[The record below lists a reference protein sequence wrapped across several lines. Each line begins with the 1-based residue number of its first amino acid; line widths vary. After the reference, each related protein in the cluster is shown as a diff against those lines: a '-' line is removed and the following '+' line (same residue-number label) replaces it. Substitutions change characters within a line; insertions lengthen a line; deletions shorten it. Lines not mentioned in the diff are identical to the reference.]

1 MRAAQPNTAEDRPA
15 PVFPYM
21 KERLFSMNSLRTKFL
36 NLGLALVMAL
46 TATGC
51 AIRTPA
57 TVGHIGSVEIPAGIY
72 LLAQYEAYS
81 TAAGDADLATGETAD
96 DVAAVLKAECTGEIG
111 GEQVTTDGADY
122 VARLT
127 LRNLQYY
134 AAVEAKFDELGGTL
148 SSYSTSEAAEQAAEL
163 YESNGDLY
171 RANGIGQDTLE
182 AYQLNA
188 AKAQSIT
195 RLIYG
200 EDGQT
205 PLTDEDYTTYL
216 QDDCLFL
223 DTVQLPLFDAAT
235 YAFADEDQSEQI
247 AALAQQCADTLNGW
261 ATAEQGRSERYT
273 SMYEAA
279 QQYVPQASEVL
290 GATMESAAALDYVGS
305 SLMTPEDIVL
315 YGSSLT
321 DLVEENGLNHWFVFN
336 TGTAFTVM
344 CAVDPLEVA
353 SLETYKAQPDVLT
366 AMKGDEVE
374 QMLYDEGAAM
384 EQALDQSAMNA
395 YKPSNIKYSG

>member
-36 NLGLALVMAL
+36 SLGLALVMAL

-81 TAAGDADLATGETAD
+81 TAAGDADLATGEPAD

-163 YESNGDLY
+163 YESNSDLY

-188 AKAQSIT
+188 AKAQSIA

-305 SLMTPEDIVL
+305 SLMAPEDIVL

-321 DLVEENGLNHWFVFN
+321 DLVEENGLDHWFVFN

>member
-36 NLGLALVMAL
+36 SLGLALVMAL

-321 DLVEENGLNHWFVFN
+321 DLVEENGLDHWFVFN

-344 CAVDPLEVA
+344 CAVDPLKVA

>member
-36 NLGLALVMAL
+36 SLGLALVMAL

-188 AKAQSIT
+188 AKAQSIA

-305 SLMTPEDIVL
+305 SLMMPEDIVL

-321 DLVEENGLNHWFVFN
+321 DLVEENGLDHWFVFN

-344 CAVDPLEVA
+344 CAVDPLKVA

>member
-1 MRAAQPNTAEDRPA
+1 
-15 PVFPYM
+15 
-21 KERLFSMNSLRTKFL
+21 MNSLRTKFL
-36 NLGLALVMAL
+36 SLGLALVMAL
-46 TATGC
+46 AATGC

-305 SLMTPEDIVL
+305 SLMTPEDIAL

-321 DLVEENGLNHWFVFN
+321 DLVEENGLDHWFVFN

-384 EQALDQSAMNA
+384 EQALDQSVMNA

>member
-1 MRAAQPNTAEDRPA
+1 
-15 PVFPYM
+15 
-21 KERLFSMNSLRTKFL
+21 MNSLRTKFL

>member
-36 NLGLALVMAL
+36 SLGLALVMAL
-46 TATGC
+46 AATGC

-163 YESNGDLY
+163 YESNSDLY

-216 QDDCLFL
+216 QDDSLFL

-305 SLMTPEDIVL
+305 SLMTPEDIAL

-321 DLVEENGLNHWFVFN
+321 DSVEENGLNHWFVFN

>member
-36 NLGLALVMAL
+36 SLGLALVMAL
-46 TATGC
+46 AATGC

-134 AAVEAKFDELGGTL
+134 VAVEAKFDELGGTL

-163 YESNGDLY
+163 YESNSDLY
-171 RANGIGQDTLE
+171 RANCIGQDTLE

-188 AKAQSIT
+188 AKAQSIA

-216 QDDCLFL
+216 QDDCLL
-223 DTVQLPLFDAAT
+223 LHTVQLPLFDAAT

-247 AALAQQCADTLNGW
+247 AALAQQCADTLNG
-261 ATAEQGRSERYT
+261 
-273 SMYEAA
+273 
-279 QQYVPQASEVL
+279 
-290 GATMESAAALDYVGS
+290 
-305 SLMTPEDIVL
+305 
-315 YGSSLT
+315 
-321 DLVEENGLNHWFVFN
+321 
-336 TGTAFTVM
+336 
-344 CAVDPLEVA
+344 
-353 SLETYKAQPDVLT
+353 
-366 AMKGDEVE
+366 
-374 QMLYDEGAAM
+374 
-384 EQALDQSAMNA
+384 
-395 YKPSNIKYSG
+395 

>member
-1 MRAAQPNTAEDRPA
+1 
-15 PVFPYM
+15 
-21 KERLFSMNSLRTKFL
+21 MNSLRTKFL
-36 NLGLALVMAL
+36 SLGLALVMAL
-46 TATGC
+46 AATGC

-163 YESNGDLY
+163 YESNSDLY

-216 QDDCLFL
+216 QDDSLFL

-305 SLMTPEDIVL
+305 SLMTPEDIAL

-321 DLVEENGLNHWFVFN
+321 DSVEENGLDHWFVFN

>member
-36 NLGLALVMAL
+36 SLGLALVMAL

-188 AKAQSIT
+188 AKAQSIA

-216 QDDCLFL
+216 QDDSLFL

-305 SLMTPEDIVL
+305 SLMTPEDIAL

-321 DLVEENGLNHWFVFN
+321 DSVEENGLNHWFVFN

>member
-36 NLGLALVMAL
+36 SLGLALVMAL

-305 SLMTPEDIVL
+305 SLMTPEDIAL

>member
-1 MRAAQPNTAEDRPA
+1 
-15 PVFPYM
+15 
-21 KERLFSMNSLRTKFL
+21 MNSLRTKFL
-36 NLGLALVMAL
+36 SLGLALVMAL
-46 TATGC
+46 AATGC

-235 YAFADEDQSEQI
+235 YAFSDEDQSEQI

-321 DLVEENGLNHWFVFN
+321 DLVEENGLDHWFVFN

>member
-36 NLGLALVMAL
+36 SLGLALVMAL

-188 AKAQSIT
+188 AKAQSIA

-305 SLMTPEDIVL
+305 SLMTPEDIAL

-321 DLVEENGLNHWFVFN
+321 DLVEENGLDHWFVFN

>member
-36 NLGLALVMAL
+36 SLGLALVMAL

-305 SLMTPEDIVL
+305 SLMTPEDIAL

-344 CAVDPLEVA
+344 CAVDPLKVA

-384 EQALDQSAMNA
+384 EQALDQSVMNA

>member
-36 NLGLALVMAL
+36 SLGLALVMAL

-163 YESNGDLY
+163 YESNSDLY

-188 AKAQSIT
+188 AKAQSIA

-321 DLVEENGLNHWFVFN
+321 DSVEENGLDHWFVFN

-344 CAVDPLEVA
+344 CAVDPLKVA

>member
-21 KERLFSMNSLRTKFL
+21 KERLFLMNSLRTKFL
-36 NLGLALVMAL
+36 SLGLALVMAL

-163 YESNGDLY
+163 YESNSDLY

-216 QDDCLFL
+216 QDDSLFL

-321 DLVEENGLNHWFVFN
+321 DLVEENGLDHWFVFN

>member
-36 NLGLALVMAL
+36 SLGLALVMAL

-305 SLMTPEDIVL
+305 SLMTPEDIAL

-321 DLVEENGLNHWFVFN
+321 DSVEENGLNHWFVFN

-344 CAVDPLEVA
+344 CAVDPLKVA

-384 EQALDQSAMNA
+384 EQALDQSVMNA

>member
-36 NLGLALVMAL
+36 SLGLALVMAL

>member
-36 NLGLALVMAL
+36 SLGLALVMAL
-46 TATGC
+46 AATGC

-127 LRNLQYY
+127 LRNLQHY

-188 AKAQSIT
+188 AKAQSIA

-321 DLVEENGLNHWFVFN
+321 DLVEENGLDHWFVFN

-344 CAVDPLEVA
+344 CAVDPLKVA

>member
-1 MRAAQPNTAEDRPA
+1 
-15 PVFPYM
+15 
-21 KERLFSMNSLRTKFL
+21 MNSLRTKFL
-36 NLGLALVMAL
+36 SLGLALVMAL

-305 SLMTPEDIVL
+305 SLMTPEDIAL

-344 CAVDPLEVA
+344 CAVDPLKVA

-384 EQALDQSAMNA
+384 EQALDQSVMNA

>member
-36 NLGLALVMAL
+36 SLGLALVMAL

-163 YESNGDLY
+163 YESNSDLY

-305 SLMTPEDIVL
+305 SLMMPEDIVL

-321 DLVEENGLNHWFVFN
+321 DLVEENGLDHWFVFN

-344 CAVDPLEVA
+344 CAVDPLKVA

>member
-36 NLGLALVMAL
+36 SLGLALVMAL
-46 TATGC
+46 AATGC

-163 YESNGDLY
+163 YESNSDLY

-235 YAFADEDQSEQI
+235 YAFSDEDQSEQI

-305 SLMTPEDIVL
+305 SLMTPEDIAL

-321 DLVEENGLNHWFVFN
+321 DSVEENGLDHWFVFN

>member
-36 NLGLALVMAL
+36 SLGLALVMAL

-163 YESNGDLY
+163 YESNSDLY

-188 AKAQSIT
+188 AKAQSIA

-305 SLMTPEDIVL
+305 SLMMPEDIVL

-321 DLVEENGLNHWFVFN
+321 DLVEENGLDHWFVFN

-344 CAVDPLEVA
+344 CAVDPLKVA

>member
-36 NLGLALVMAL
+36 SLGLALVMAL
-46 TATGC
+46 AATGC

-321 DLVEENGLNHWFVFN
+321 DLVEENGLDHWFVFN

>member
-36 NLGLALVMAL
+36 SLGLALVMAL

-188 AKAQSIT
+188 AKAQSIA

-321 DLVEENGLNHWFVFN
+321 DLVEENGLDHWFVFN

>member
-1 MRAAQPNTAEDRPA
+1 
-15 PVFPYM
+15 
-21 KERLFSMNSLRTKFL
+21 MNSLRTKFL
-36 NLGLALVMAL
+36 SLGLALVMAL
-46 TATGC
+46 AATGC

-163 YESNGDLY
+163 YESNSDLY

-216 QDDCLFL
+216 QDDSLFL

-305 SLMTPEDIVL
+305 SLMTPEDIAL

-321 DLVEENGLNHWFVFN
+321 DSVEENGLNHWFVFN

>member
-36 NLGLALVMAL
+36 SLGLALVMAL

-188 AKAQSIT
+188 AKAQSIA

-344 CAVDPLEVA
+344 CAVDPLKVA

>member
-36 NLGLALVMAL
+36 SLGLALVMAL
-46 TATGC
+46 AATGC

>member
-21 KERLFSMNSLRTKFL
+21 KERLFLMNSLRTKFL
-36 NLGLALVMAL
+36 SLGLALVMAL

-163 YESNGDLY
+163 YESNSDLY

-321 DLVEENGLNHWFVFN
+321 DLVEENGLDHWFVFN

>member
-36 NLGLALVMAL
+36 SLGLALVMAL
-46 TATGC
+46 AATGC

-134 AAVEAKFDELGGTL
+134 VAVEAKFDELGGTL

-163 YESNGDLY
+163 YESNSDLY

-188 AKAQSIT
+188 AKAQSIA

-305 SLMTPEDIVL
+305 SLMTPEDIAL

-321 DLVEENGLNHWFVFN
+321 DSVEENGLNHWFVFN

>member
-36 NLGLALVMAL
+36 SLGLALVMAL
-46 TATGC
+46 AATGC

-321 DLVEENGLNHWFVFN
+321 DLVEENGLDHWFVFN

-344 CAVDPLEVA
+344 CAVDPLKVA

>member
-36 NLGLALVMAL
+36 SLGLALVMAL

-127 LRNLQYY
+127 LRNLQHY

-188 AKAQSIT
+188 AKAQSIA

-321 DLVEENGLNHWFVFN
+321 DLVEENGLDHWFVFN

>member
-1 MRAAQPNTAEDRPA
+1 
-15 PVFPYM
+15 
-21 KERLFSMNSLRTKFL
+21 MNSLRTKFL
-36 NLGLALVMAL
+36 SLGLALVMAL

-305 SLMTPEDIVL
+305 SLMTPEDIAL

-344 CAVDPLEVA
+344 CAVDPLKVA
-353 SLETYKAQPDVLT
+353 SLETYNAQPDVLT

-384 EQALDQSAMNA
+384 EQALDQSVMNA

>member
-21 KERLFSMNSLRTKFL
+21 KERLFSMNSLRTTFL
-36 NLGLALVMAL
+36 SLGLALVMAL
-46 TATGC
+46 AATGC

-188 AKAQSIT
+188 AKAQSIA

-321 DLVEENGLNHWFVFN
+321 DLVEENGLDHWFVFN

-344 CAVDPLEVA
+344 CAVDPLKVA

>member
-36 NLGLALVMAL
+36 SLGLALVMAL
-46 TATGC
+46 AATGC

-96 DVAAVLKAECTGEIG
+96 DIAAVLKAECTGEIG

-163 YESNGDLY
+163 YESNSDLY

-305 SLMTPEDIVL
+305 SLMTPEDIAL

-344 CAVDPLEVA
+344 CAVDPLKVA

-384 EQALDQSAMNA
+384 EQALDQSVMNA